1 MTTEEDVTRNL
12 TLIEYYKEQLSSIDM
27 QMQYLQA
34 AMADYQKAKMTI
46 EQLEKTEEKTDII
59 VPVGSGVYINAL
71 AKDTSKVL
79 LDIGAGVV
87 TEKTVE
93 NALKKIDERIEYM
106 QESQKKLLTIAQQV
120 QAEATELSEKTQKLM
135 AEAKQ

>member
-12 TLIEYYKEQLSSIDM
+12 TLIEYYKEQLSSLDM